1 MDSPLTLAIK
11 DLRHAFITTELACED
26 AFNELRRLQDI
37 DFAAFEF

>member
-1 MDSPLTLAIK
+1 MDSPLTLA
-11 DLRHAFITTELACED
+11 DLGHAFITTELAYEH